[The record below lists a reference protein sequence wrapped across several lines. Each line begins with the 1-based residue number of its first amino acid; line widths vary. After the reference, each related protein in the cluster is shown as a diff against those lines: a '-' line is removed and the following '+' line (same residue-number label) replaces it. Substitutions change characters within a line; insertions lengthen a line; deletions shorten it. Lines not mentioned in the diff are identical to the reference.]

1 MESRHWLIA
10 LNVVRGLGGVLF
22 SRLTRTFGSPER
34 VFSVPLSQLKEVE
47 GIGAVLSERIVK
59 LEPETEVARE
69 LKRSEELGVS
79 ILTLEDP
86 DYPRLLRMIDSPPP
100 VLYVKGTLL
109 PADGLAVAVVGS
121 RHPTPY
127 GRIMAERLCEDLVA
141 AGLTIVSGMARGID
155 SVAHQSALKAS
166 GRTLAVL
173 GSGLD
178 RIYPPEN
185 RELSEKIAAAGAL
198 VSEFSLSTPPEPGN
212 FPARNRLI
220 SGLAL
225 GTVVVEAAQKS
236 GSLITAQHSLEQ
248 GREVFAVPGNAN
260 SPASAGAN
268 RLIQRGAKLVTSAE
282 DVIEELPEPAKP
294 FLRPPLGGRAQSAGD
309 LEGVEKQIY
318 ELLAQGHKHIDDLI
332 IESHAEAGPVS
343 AALASLELKG
353 LVKQYEGKV
362 FARP

>member
-1 MESRHWLIA
+1 M
-10 LNVVRGLGGVLF
+10 
-22 SRLTRTFGSPER
+22 RTFGSPER
-34 VFSVPLSQLKEVE
+34 VFSASLPQLKEVE
-47 GIGAVLSERIVK
+47 GIGPVLAERIGK
-59 LEPETEVARE
+59 LEPATEVARE
-69 LKRSEELGVS
+69 LQRSEELGIS
-79 ILTLEDP
+79 ILTLEDSN
-86 DYPRLLRMIDSPPP
+86 YPRLLRMIDSPPP
-100 VLYVKGTLL
+100 VVYVKGTLQ
-109 PADGLAVAVVGS
+109 PADGLAVAVIGS

-155 SVAHQSALKAS
+155 SIAHQSALKAG

-185 RELSEKIAAAGAL
+185 RE
-198 VSEFSLSTPPEPGN
+198 FPLSTPPEPGN

-220 SGLAL
+220 SGLSL
-225 GTVVVEAAQKS
+225 GTVVVEAAQRS

-260 SPASAGAN
+260 SPASAGTN

-294 FLRPPLGGRAQSAGD
+294 FLRRPLSDRAQSAGD
-309 LEGVEKQIY
+309 LEGVEKQLY

>member
-10 LNVVRGLGGVLF
+10 MNLVPGLGGVLF
-22 SRLTRTFGSPER
+22 SRLTRAFGNPEQ
-34 VFSVPLSQLKEVE
+34 VFSASSQRLMEVE
-47 GIGAVLSERIVK
+47 GIGPVLSERIAN
-59 LEPETEVARE
+59 LEPEKEVAKE
-69 LKRSEELGVS
+69 IKQ
-79 ILTLEDP
+79 
-86 DYPRLLRMIDSPPP
+86 
-100 VLYVKGTLL
+100 
-109 PADGLAVAVVGS
+109 
-121 RHPTPY
+121 
-127 GRIMAERLCEDLVA
+127 AEVQ
-141 AGLTIVSGMARGID
+141 GIGMARGID
-155 SVAHQSALKAS
+155 SLAHQSALKAG

-185 RELSEKIAAAGAL
+185 RPLSEAIVSSGAL
-198 VSEFSLSTPPEPGN
+198 ISEFPLATSPEPGN

-225 GTVVVEAAQKS
+225 GTVVIEAAQKS
-236 GSLITAQHSLEQ
+236 GSLITAQYSVEQ

-260 SPASAGAN
+260 SPTSAGTN

-294 FLRPPLGGRAQSAGD
+294 FLRRPVDNTAQSAGD
-309 LEGVEKQIY
+309 LGGIEKQIY
-318 ELLAQGHKHIDDLI
+318 ELLFQGHKHIDALI
-332 IESHAEAGPVS
+332 EESRAEAGPVS

-353 LVKQYEGKV
+353 LVKQFEGKV